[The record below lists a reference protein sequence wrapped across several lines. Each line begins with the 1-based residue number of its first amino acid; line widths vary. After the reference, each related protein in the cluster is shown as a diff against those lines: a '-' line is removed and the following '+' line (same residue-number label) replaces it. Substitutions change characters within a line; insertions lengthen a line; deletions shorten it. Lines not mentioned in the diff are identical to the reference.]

1 LNSIA
6 SHNTF
11 IICIHIQP
19 DTFFPFRSADLMQ
32 LTITVEQRFY
42 RTPDGRYWTDS
53 LYPRSFWSRYLTVF
67 DGVKILAR
75 AHEASFVAE
84 NWKRVDG
91 DGVWFAAIPAYVG
104 PWNFV
109 HKVRRVRAAV
119 ARAIANDSAIMLRVP
134 GLVSNLTCSA
144 MRKGRPYG
152 VEVGGDPYDVFSPS
166 ANSHPLRPFFRWWF
180 SRALKVQCKR
190 AACSLYVTEKVLQRR
205 YEPTAQ
211 GVQEGFQQC
220 REKLAVGISDVELPE
235 AAFVADD
242 DLLQRVSLP
251 PNAGRYGRFRV
262 AFVGSLEAEYK
273 GLDVLIAAL
282 ARCIEAG
289 LDAELTIVGTG
300 RQKPVLESLA
310 RRLGVLDRSTFQG
323 WLPAGE
329 PIRRH
334 LDASDLLVL
343 PSRVEGLP
351 RALLEA
357 MARGLAC
364 IGTRVGGVPEL
375 LPECAMVTPGNAD
388 GLTAKILELAANPSR
403 RAQLGAQNL
412 ATARRF
418 HEHVLQPKRIAF
430 YQHLRDLTVAWQR
443 DTTRARLAHAPFN
456 HACTSQTGPSLE
468 KDLR

>member
-1 LNSIA
+1 
-6 SHNTF
+6 
-11 IICIHIQP
+11 
-19 DTFFPFRSADLMQ
+19 MQ
-32 LTITVEQRFY
+32 LTITVEQRFH
-42 RTPDGRYWTDS
+42 RTPDGRYWTEA

-75 AHEASFVAE
+75 VHEASSVAE
-84 NWKRVDG
+84 SWKRVDG

-104 PWNFV
+104 PWNFLRRAWRV
-109 HKVRRVRAAV
+109 HAAV
-119 ARAIANDSAIMLRVP
+119 ARSVADDSALMLRVP
-134 GLVSNLTCSA
+134 GLVSTLACSA

-152 VEVGGDPYDVFSPS
+152 VEVGGDPYDVYSPG

-180 SRALKVQCKR
+180 SRALKAECKG
-190 AACSLYVTEKVLQRR
+190 AACSLYVTENALQRR
-205 YEPTAQ
+205 YPPAPKRLKEVSEPY
-211 GVQEGFQQC
+211 GENM
-220 REKLAVGISDVELPE
+220 AVSISDVELPE
-235 AAFVADD
+235 AAFAAD
-242 DLLQRVSLP
+242 DLLPCVSTP
-251 PNAGRYGRFRV
+251 PNAGRNGRFRV

-273 GLDVLIAAL
+273 GLDVLIAAF
-282 ARCIEAG
+282 ARCVMVG

-310 RRLGVLDRSTFQG
+310 RRLGVLDRLTFKG

-334 LDASDLLVL
+334 LDASDLMVL

-364 IGTRVGGVPEL
+364 IGTRIGGVPEL
-375 LPECAMVTPGNAD
+375 LPEYAMVTPGSRDELA
-388 GLTAKILELAANPSR
+388 AKILELAANPAR

-418 HEHVLQPKRIAF
+418 HEDVLQPRRMAF
-430 YQHLRDLTVAWQR
+430 YQRLRDLTIAWQR
-443 DTTRARLAHAPFN
+443 DITLAPASPNRACAQHDKELPTRADGCRANPF
-456 HACTSQTGPSLE
+456 SQRSA
-468 KDLR
+468 